1 MWEMK
6 HDTRYWIAFNMSTY
20 YSSVCKAEKNEAYQ
34 RQETSDS
41 FSSSSTYSTQGR
53 RELEPVHQLS
63 SVLFIQ
69 WEIHNNSCLKVLYM
83 VKTQQY
89 SKGLTLRNR

>member
-1 MWEMK
+1 MWEINMIL
-6 HDTRYWIAFNMSTY
+6 DTESHSTCPT
-20 YSSVCKAEKNEAYQ
+20 VTQACKVEKNEAYQ

-63 SVLFIQ
+63 SVLFI
-69 WEIHNNSCLKVLYM
+69 
-83 VKTQQY
+83 
-89 SKGLTLRNR
+89 